1 LTELTRCAQTQV
13 LEECSNVHHVTELSV
28 GQVAAKIANL
38 KIDVLVDLTGWTL
51 FPCTEILAM
60 QVS

>member
-1 LTELTRCAQTQV
+1 M
-13 LEECSNVHHVTELSV
+13 HHVTELSV

-60 QVS
+60 HVRNYGKVSMVSFKH

>member
-1 LTELTRCAQTQV
+1 MNFCPLFACTEM
-13 LEECSNVHHVTELSV
+13 SV

-60 QVS
+60 HVS

>member
-1 LTELTRCAQTQV
+1 M
-13 LEECSNVHHVTELSV
+13 HHVTKLSV